1 MESKSQERVLKN
13 HWQTVQED
21 AGPSENHGHGPQCAS
36 EVKDRGNLVLRN
48 TLWSFST
55 GDFGGQM
62 LVRWLGMGRG
72 CVSLHWSTRSTGL
85 RGRGD
90 SFWLLRPWTPQL
102 IRQFPNR
109 CRDTVMH
116 GLEATLI
123 VIRCDFKLFL
133 SWERKTL
140 TKKSL
145 HTYFN
150 ISWIETHFLCF
161 VCPSASI
168 L

>member
-1 MESKSQERVLKN
+1 MKFFNWK
-13 HWQTVQED
+13 
-21 AGPSENHGHGPQCAS
+21 
-36 EVKDRGNLVLRN
+36 
-48 TLWSFST
+48 
-55 GDFGGQM
+55 FGGQM

-72 CVSLHWSTRSTGL
+72 WGVSLRWSTRSTGL
-85 RGRGD
+85 RGWGD
-90 SFWLLRPWTPQL
+90 SFWFLRPWTPQL

-109 CRDTVMH
+109 CRDTAMH

-150 ISWIETHFLCF
+150 ISWIETHFF
-161 VCPSASI
+161 VLFALRLAFCKSWKERDLENIKRSRFLLLLSSLLLLICLI
-168 L
+168 LSF